1 MISAVCYSCYDE
13 PAARK
18 LFVQRAK
25 SKLVAADTRGAVRNL
40 RTRGTP
46 PRPHPPCTLP
56 PSAHPPRTLH
66 SHFSPSYGG
75 GFLLAGGRWK
85 NPSDLPISTREKWLW
100 RVRGGCAEGGR
111 VQGGCGR
118 AERAS
123 GSEVPN
129 GSPRVGCHR
138 LAFCPLNEQQLPCCR
153 FVLLSALKK
162 TLFN

>member
-66 SHFSPSYGG
+66 SHFSRVLMGRSD
-75 GFLLAGGRWK
+75 GFFHLPPARR
-85 NPSDLPISTREKWLW
+85 NPP
-100 RVRGGCAEGGR
+100 
-111 VQGGCGR
+111 
-118 AERAS
+118 
-123 GSEVPN
+123 P
-129 GSPRVGCHR
+129 
-138 LAFCPLNEQQLPCCR
+138 
-153 FVLLSALKK
+153 
-162 TLFN
+162 